1 MSLRQSPAAAFY
13 GMETGA
19 SCAETYVRTALG
31 FIGID
36 PEAIVTEGIAGGE
49 ESRANA
55 IASALD
61 AVRQLDIRS
70 AVSERRRP
78 VGREI

>member
-1 MSLRQSPAAAFY
+1 M
-13 GMETGA
+13 
-19 SCAETYVRTALG
+19 
-31 FIGID
+31 GID
-36 PEAIVTEGIAGGE
+36 PEVIVAEGIAGGE

-78 VGREI
+78 VGLEI